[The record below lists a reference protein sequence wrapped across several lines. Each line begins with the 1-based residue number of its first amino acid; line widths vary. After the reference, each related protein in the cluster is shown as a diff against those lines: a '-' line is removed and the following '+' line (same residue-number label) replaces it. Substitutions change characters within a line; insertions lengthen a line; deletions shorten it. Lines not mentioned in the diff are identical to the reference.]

1 MSCFV
6 FVSFF
11 FFDQKTAYEMRI
23 SDWSSDVC
31 SSDLVAHR
39 LAEVAAPGDGDLMLA
54 AAVVNDAD
62 ELFVRQQRAAQQHRL
77 GDVELIVGQRDQQG
91 ARRRRI
97 ARQDRKSTR
106 LNSSH

>member
-1 MSCFV
+1 
-6 FVSFF
+6 
-11 FFDQKTAYEMRI
+11 MRI

-31 SSDLVAHR
+31 SSDL
-39 LAEVAAPGDGDLMLA
+39 LMLA

-97 ARQDRKSTR
+97 ARQAVGQALADRNFELVDQLVENVEDQVALLIDRKSTR